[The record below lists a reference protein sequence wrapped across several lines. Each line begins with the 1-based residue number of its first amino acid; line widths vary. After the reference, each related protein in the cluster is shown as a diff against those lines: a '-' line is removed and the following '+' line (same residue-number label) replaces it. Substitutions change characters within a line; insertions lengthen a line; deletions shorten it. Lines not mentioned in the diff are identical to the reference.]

1 MAFRGKIFA
10 LREQTSKNA
19 MAKQNVAQ
27 DNKEN
32 VAVPE
37 SVPFDS
43 SVRGP
48 ASGHGR
54 GSHTGGFQN
63 DYGQKAQDPPI
74 RQEGHDFGDLTAS
87 KFGNYAR
94 GGNVRGIPR
103 GGGMTRDVNNQND
116 YGPKAQ
122 DSPSRQEGQDFG
134 DSTAPK
140 FGNYTRGNG
149 RGSSRG
155 YGMARDFN
163 SEIPKETPAIQKNEF
178 AHDMNQNIVTRGA
191 HFGRGRG
198 ESFAAETAK
207 EAPVM
212 QPFSSQNEVPRGGLS
227 NVRGSRGG
235 RGGIRYG
242 EDASGRAEP
251 PVVSETVKEAPA
263 SQITTPVQ
271 DVGQN
276 GVARGGFGNSRGGG
290 RVGYNRAETVKE
302 APASQITTPVQDV
315 GQNGVARGGFGNSRG
330 GGRVGYNRG
339 EDLPG
344 YNPPVDASY
353 GRPLTLPQA
362 QSGEKREGSS
372 DKVQP
377 WHISTSVGQT
387 PLTQPPPVTVN
398 GGAEIKSIFK
408 KAVSQAAAKEHGD
421 DVHISK
427 ADFANLAHLLNEMA
441 TSFNTL
447 NAFLQQLV
455 KKF

>member
-19 MAKQNVAQ
+19 LAKQNVAQ

-48 ASGHGR
+48 VSGHGR

-74 RQEGHDFGDLTAS
+74 RPEGHDFGDLTAS

-103 GGGMTRDVNNQND
+103 GGGMTRDVNNEIPNEPPAFQ
-116 YGPKAQ
+116 KSEFAQ
-122 DSPSRQEGQDFG
+122 DV
-134 DSTAPK
+134 
-140 FGNYTRGNG
+140 
-149 RGSSRG
+149 
-155 YGMARDFN
+155 
-163 SEIPKETPAIQKNEF
+163 
-178 AHDMNQNIVTRGA
+178 NQNIVTRGDRG
-191 HFGRGRG
+191 GRGHGGSFQR
-198 ESFAAETAK
+198 ESFSVHNEPYAVSETAK

-235 RGGIRYG
+235 RGGIHYG

-276 GVARGGFGNSRGGG
+276 GIARGGFGYSRGGG
-290 RVGYNRAETVKE
+290 RVGHNRGEAETVKE

-330 GGRVGYNRG
+330 GYRVGHNRG

-344 YNPPVDASY
+344 HNPPVDASY

-398 GGAEIKSIFK
+398 GGAEIKNTLNN
-408 KAVSQAAAKEHGD
+408 AVPPAAVKDHGD
-421 DVHISK
+421 TIRISND
-427 ADFANLAHLLNEMA
+427 DFAKLAKKLNEMA
-441 TSFNTL
+441 TSFSDLNTIVQL
-447 NAFLQQLV
+447 LV
-455 KKF
+455 KKD